1 MSKTNWIK
9 KGSHSLLANI
19 VFIGFA
25 FLTFMLLV
33 RIYSPKEFGI
43 WVMYL
48 TVTSFAEMGRIGIV
62 QNGLIK
68 FITSSKNDNEKAR
81 YITAG
86 LVLNLISAI
95 VSSLVLVA
103 LAYWLENTFDAPG
116 LAKLLFLYTLFALL
130 FGLVKFFEFLQMAN
144 HDFKGILISNF
155 IFGFTLT
162 SAIFTI
168 WIANINISLQAI
180 ILFQWIAALF
190 ALTFS
195 FFYAKKYFLLGNFS
209 KKTLA
214 ELFHFGKYVFGT
226 NFSSMLFNRM
236 DTLMLGIFTSPVI
249 VALYNIPTRINNY
262 LDVPLNSVAQ
272 IIYPKISEK
281 FAKEGISSVRYLY
294 ERSVGLLL
302 AISIPLII
310 GTLIFAKYIVWILA
324 GEQYLDATPYVMAF
338 AIMGLMKPY
347 GRIMGLTLDAVGK
360 PKLNFNLLLFSLI
373 INFTLNLLFIP
384 PLGITGAVIG
394 TFSAVWITIIIG
406 QFIVRRYISVN
417 YFHPFIYMMRFY
429 KEGWNKISIFLK
441 PKKSL
446 ATQEFSIKQKQ
457 QPIKN

>member
-9 KGSHSLLANI
+9 KGSYSLLANVI
-19 VFIGFA
+19 FIGFA

-33 RIYSPKEFGI
+33 RLYSPKEFGI

-48 TVTSFAEMGRIGIV
+48 TITSFAEMARIGIV

-68 FITSSKNDNEKAR
+68 FLTASDSKQEKAK

-86 LVLNLISAI
+86 IYLNLLTTI
-95 VSSLVLVA
+95 VSSLLLVL
-103 LAYWLENTFDAPG
+103 LAKWLEQVFDSPQ
-116 LAKLLFLYTLFALL
+116 LAQLLYFYPFYALL
-130 FGLVKFFEFLQMAN
+130 FGMVKFLEFLQMAN

-155 IFGFTLT
+155 IFGVSLT
-162 SAIFTI
+162 AIVFGLWLT
-168 WIANINISLQAI
+168 NLSTPLQYI
-180 ILFQWIAALF
+180 ILFQCLAAFL
-190 ALTFS
+190 ALIFS
-195 FFYAKKYFLLGNFS
+195 FIYAKKYIYLGSLS
-209 KKTLA
+209 KQALS
-214 ELFHFGKYVFGT
+214 ELFHFGKFVFGT

-236 DTLMLGIFTSPVI
+236 DTLMLGIFTSPVM

-272 IIYPKISEK
+272 IMYPKISEK
-281 FAKEGISSVRYLY
+281 YAKEGISSVRYLY

-302 AISIPLII
+302 AVSIPLILV
-310 GTLIFAKYIVWILA
+310 TVLFAKQIVWILA
-324 GEQYLDATPYVMAF
+324 GEQYLDATPFVIAF
-338 AIMGLMKPY
+338 AVMGLMKPY
-347 GRIMGLTLDAVGK
+347 GRIMGLTLDAIGK

-406 QFIVRRYISVN
+406 QFIVRKYISVN

-429 KEGWNKISIFLK
+429 RDGWCRVSGFFK
-441 PKKSL
+441 PKKKVS
-446 ATQEFSIKQKQ
+446 TQKFTLKQNQ